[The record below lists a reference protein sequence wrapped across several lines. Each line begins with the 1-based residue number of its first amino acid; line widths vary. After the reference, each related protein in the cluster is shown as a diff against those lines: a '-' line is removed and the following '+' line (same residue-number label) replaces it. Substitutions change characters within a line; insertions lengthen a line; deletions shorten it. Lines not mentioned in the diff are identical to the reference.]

1 MFVEGFL
8 HIGQFLSDGLNRNAE
23 ELTREQIDKLSPDQL
38 KVVIVDLQSSLKKAK
53 QENKNKGDRIW
64 KTFLKI

>member
-1 MFVEGFL
+1 MFVEGLF

-53 QENKNKGDRIW
+53 QENKNKSDRIW

>member
-8 HIGQFLSDGLNRNAE
+8 HIVQFLSDGLNRNAE

-53 QENKNKGDRIW
+53 QENKNKSDRIW